1 MKNPTERQFYERLNE
16 IDSDDDGS
24 GWLVGHCI
32 CAMSGGV
39 VGFLIG
45 YFLGAM

>member
-16 IDSDDDGS
+16 IDSDCW
-24 GWLVGHCI
+24 WLVGHCI